1 MADPVTLAMVG
12 AAAGAITNKKD
23 PVKGA
28 LLGAAMGGA
37 GGLIAAPAAGAAA
50 VTNPALAGIAPMG
63 AEAAGLLSAA
73 PAAASGPGVGAILGS
88 KTASAASSPSLLSKL
103 VTPGTLMAG
112 NSLLGAMNPPPVQTA
127 PGQVVPGQ
135 PVPLAFQGPQITQRP
150 MQRDQLLYEDIP
162 QGMFAVPPLMFETQG
177 PGGYQAFYNPGR
189 TR

>member
-12 AAAGAITNKKD
+12 AAAGAVTNKKD

-28 LLGAAMGGA
+28 LLGAAIGGG
-37 GGLIAAPAAGAAA
+37 GGLIAGSAAGGAAA
-50 VTNPALAGIAPMG
+50 VTNPALAGITPLG
-63 AEAAGLLSAA
+63 AEAAGALAA
-73 PAAASGPGVGAILGS
+73 PAASGPGLGAILGS
-88 KTASAASSPSLLSKL
+88 KTAPAASSTGLLSKL
-103 VTPGTLMAG
+103 VTPGNLMAG

-127 PGQVVPGQ
+127 PGQIVPGQ